1 MDKFVVGGLVVA
13 ILIAIMAP
21 YLASSDPD
29 GLESAAEKIINPE
42 VSDEAF
48 LESPM
53 PDYVIPSL
61 GEDPISGVVAINN
74 RSSGGL
80 WIGLWPGLCPEKE
93 RNLNYFFLIFLENYI
108 P

>member
-42 VSDEAF
+42 VSDEAV

-61 GEDPISGVVAINN
+61 GEDPISGVVAIII
-74 RSSGGL
+74 GVLVVFGL
-80 WIGLWPGLCPEKE
+80 AYGLGYVLKKKE
-93 RNLNYFFLIFLENYI
+93 T
-108 P
+108 